1 MRPIL
6 DKLYA
11 LSGLLAAV
19 FLALIAVL
27 VIAQVFGRLFGLLIP
42 SADDFARLS
51 MAASSFLALAYTMRR
66 GVHIRVNLLIN
77 RLRPGAARAVEIFCL
92 LCGTVLMG
100 YFSYYCMDMVRD
112 GIVFPDYTLGLIPIP
127 KWIPQ
132 IGMTIGVV
140 LMFIS
145 FVDDLLCTLRGA
157 TPSYNMKN
165 PDNPQDGRTAYE

>member
-11 LSGLLAAV
+11 LSGLLAAI
-19 FLALIAVL
+19 FLALIGVL
-27 VIAQVFGRLFGLLIP
+27 VVAQVFSRFFGVLIP

-66 GVHIRVNLLIN
+66 GMHIRVNLLID
-77 RLRPGAARAVEIFCL
+77 RLRPGPARAIEIFCL
-92 LCGTVLMG
+92 LCGTLLTG
-100 YFSYYCMDMVRD
+100 YFSYYCIDMVRD
-112 GIVFPDYTLGLIPIP
+112 GIRFPDYTIGLIPIP

-140 LMFIS
+140 LLFIS
-145 FVDDLLCTLRGA
+145 FVDDLLCTLKGA
-157 TPSYNMKN
+157 IPSYNRKH
-165 PDNPQDGRTAYE
+165 PDNPQDGHTASE